1 METNYIYFGPKNT
14 GSVLEQ
20 LRLPEITT
28 KTVEYRDSQLRVDY
42 LIKFDGERLAVSS
55 MKIHSD
61 LEILTADLTKLE
73 IPKILRNLVYEHN
86 PELVSVI
93 ASRNVDKLSVA
104 QLYWAEYVCMGKPR
118 ELFRK
123 QLGLS
128 TNGANARLRK
138 LATLGL
144 VPEDRE
150 RQRASH
156 K

>member
-1 METNYIYFGPKNT
+1 MKTNYIYFGPKNT

-28 KTVEYRDSQLRVDY
+28 KTVEYRDSHLRVDY
-42 LIKFDGERLAVSS
+42 LIKFDGKHLSVAS

-61 LEILTADLTKLE
+61 LEILTSDLTKLE
-73 IPKILRNLVYEHN
+73 IPKIMREIVYENN
-86 PELVSVI
+86 PELLSVI
-93 ASRNVDKLSVA
+93 ANRDVDKFSVA